1 MSGAEAELRMLEELR
16 HADRDRFLCAV
27 AAPAGLRADLATLY
41 TFNAELAGIADKV
54 SEQMLGLIRLQWWR
68 DALDEVAAGKGHRHH
83 LVQALADL
91 IARRHLDVALLRGLI
106 DARERDVGGET
117 PADLAELAAYADAS
131 AGALAELA
139 LQICLPQPTQDQRR
153 TARAAGTAYGLV
165 GLARATIYLARHR
178 RVLLPDV
185 DRDALLN
192 LRPDPGVARMI
203 ELVCGR
209 ASALLAAARK
219 EKLPRA
225 GVPAL
230 FPGRLAA
237 AQLESLRA
245 DRYDPVAVG
254 GRAPSGLDIWRLV
267 LARLWGRI

>member
-1 MSGAEAELRMLEELR
+1 MSGADTELRTLEELR
-16 HADRDRFLCAV
+16 QTDRDRFLCAV
-27 AAPAGLRADLATLY
+27 AAPAALHTDLATLY

-68 DALDEVAAGKGHRHH
+68 DALDEIAAGRGHRHH

-91 IARRHLDVALLRGLI
+91 IARRQLDIVLLRSLI

-117 PADLAELAAYADAS
+117 PADLAELEAYAGAS

-139 LQICLPQPTQDQRR
+139 LQVCLTQPNQDQRR
-153 TARAAGTAYGLV
+153 AARAAGTAYGLV

-178 RVLLPDV
+178 RVLLPGV
-185 DRDALLN
+185 DHDALLN
-192 LRPDPGVARMI
+192 LRPGAEVAGVI
-203 ELVCGR
+203 EQVCGR
-209 ASALLAAARK
+209 ASILLAAARK

-225 GVPAL
+225 AVPAL

-237 AQLESLRA
+237 AQLERLRA

-267 LARLWGRI
+267 LARGWGRI

>member
-1 MSGAEAELRMLEELR
+1 MSEAETELRALEELR
-16 HADRDRFLCAV
+16 RTDRDRFLCAV
-27 AAPAGLRADLATLY
+27 AAPVALRADLVTLY
-41 TFNAELAGIADKV
+41 TFNAEIAGIADKV

-68 DALDEVAAGKGHRHH
+68 DALDEIRAGKGHRHH

-91 IARRHLDVALLRGLI
+91 ITRRHLDAALLRSLV
-106 DARERDVGGET
+106 DARERDVAGET
-117 PADLAELAAYADAS
+117 PADHAELEAYADAS

-139 LQICLPQPTQDQRR
+139 LQVCLKRPAQDQRR
-153 TARAAGTAYGLV
+153 AARAAGSAYGLV
-165 GLARATIYLARHR
+165 GVARATIYLARHR
-178 RVLLPDV
+178 RVLLPGV

-192 LRPDPGVARMI
+192 LRPGPDVALAI
-203 ELVCGR
+203 EQVCTR

-219 EKLPRA
+219 AKLPPA
-225 GVPAL
+225 AMPAL

-245 DRYDPVAVG
+245 DRYDPVTAG

>member
-1 MSGAEAELRMLEELR
+1 MSGADTELRTLEELR
-16 HADRDRFLCAV
+16 QTDRDRFLCAV
-27 AAPAGLRADLATLY
+27 AAPAALRTDLATLY

-68 DALDEVAAGKGHRHH
+68 DALDEILAGKGHRHH
-83 LVQALADL
+83 LVQALAD
-91 IARRHLDVALLRGLI
+91 IMARRRLDVALLRSLI
-106 DARERDVGGET
+106 DARERDVGDET
-117 PADLAELAAYADAS
+117 PPDLAALEAHADAS

-139 LQICLPQPTQDQRR
+139 LQICLSRPAEDQRR
-153 TARAAGTAYGLV
+153 AARAAGAAYGLV
-165 GLARATIYLARHR
+165 GLARSTIYLARHR
-178 RVLLPDV
+178 RVLLPGV

-192 LRPDPGVARMI
+192 LRPGPEVAHVI
-203 ELVCGR
+203 EQVCGR
-209 ASALLAAARK
+209 ASTLLAAARK

-237 AQLESLRA
+237 AQLERLRA

-267 LARLWGRI
+267 LARGWGRI